1 MTVLR
6 SASPNLTV
14 ISIARDRTKALPT
27 TEQRLQLEQTKDEE
41 FLKAGSR
48 CRLGALDSK
57 HMPRQTRSYCTVIG
71 VGKTKNQVQVKFDG
85 SKTAQTLHRSY
96 LGPVAPHG
104 SKPKK

>member
-1 MTVLR
+1 
-6 SASPNLTV
+6 LTV
-14 ISIARDRTKALPT
+14 IIIARDRTKALPT

-41 FLKAGSR
+41 FLNAGSR

-71 VGKTKNQVQVKFDG
+71 AGKTENQVRVNFDG

-96 LGPVAPHG
+96 VEPIGPHG